1 MKKMI
6 MLLIVLI
13 SCALVFATG
22 GGGGDSHSCSG
33 ENYTSASDSRT
44 FYRAYNQGRGTA
56 YMNWTGFQ
64 TYYDHSCSVQVSY
77 TCYGLGKTEGYN
89 LYKSVGYRGTNQGN
103 TYLNSVLNSRA
114 LNNIVPYNC
123 WFI

>member
-1 MKKMI
+1 MKKTI

-13 SCALVFATG
+13 SCALVFANG

-33 ENYTSASDSRT
+33 GNYTAGSNSRT
-44 FYRAYNQGRGTA
+44 FYRAYNQGGATA
-56 YMNWTGFQ
+56 YINWNNFQ
-64 TYYDHSCSVQVSY
+64 TYYGCSCSVQASY
-77 TCYGLGKTEGYN
+77 TAYGLGTTDGYN
-89 LYKSVGYRGTNQGN
+89 LYKSVGYKGTDQGN
-103 TYLNSVLNSRA
+103 TYLNSVLNNGS